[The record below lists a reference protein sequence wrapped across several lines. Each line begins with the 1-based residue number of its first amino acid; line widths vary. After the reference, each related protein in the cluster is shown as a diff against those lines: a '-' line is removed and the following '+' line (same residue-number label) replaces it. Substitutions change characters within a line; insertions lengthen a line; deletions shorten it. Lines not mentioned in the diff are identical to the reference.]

1 MNSRF
6 VGVAGL
12 PRAGSTLLCQ
22 LLAEHPDIH
31 CEGHS
36 SPLCNSL
43 LAMRRFISDDQF
55 FLAQLDVQF
64 DTTYAHLKTAMTG
77 FLNGWYAEAGKPV
90 VIDKNR
96 AWMHCIEF
104 LLHLDPEARIIVPI
118 RELGQIYGSV
128 ESQHQKTILVD
139 FIDHLADFDRF
150 GRADQLF
157 AKDKAI
163 GAPLISIQAI
173 QDLPQA
179 VKDRL
184 FFVRFEDLVAEP
196 AKTMAAIHQWL
207 GLTPQP
213 VDLNR
218 LTVRPHESDS
228 HYRFKY
234 QHQQR
239 ATFTP
244 PKPHAIPPRI
254 QKRIQESFGWFYEW
268 FYPGYLKA
276 PGQRKARLPVA

>member
-1 MNSRF
+1 MAISNRF

-22 LLAEHPDIH
+22 LLGEHPDIH

-36 SPLCNSL
+36 SPLCNTL
-43 LAMRRFISDDQF
+43 LAMRRFISDDTF

-64 DTTYAHLKTAMTG
+64 DTTYAHLKSAMTG
-77 FLNGWYAEAGKPV
+77 FLNGWYAASGKPV
-90 VIDKNR
+90 VVDKNR

-104 LLHLDPEARIIVPI
+104 LLHLDSEARIIVPI

-128 ESQHQKTILVD
+128 EAQHQKTILVD
-139 FIDHLADFDRF
+139 FIDHLADYDRF

-184 FFVRFEDLVAEP
+184 YFVRFEDLVADP
-196 AKTMAAIHQWL
+196 QKTINAAFKWL
-207 GLTPQP
+207 GLKPHAI
-213 VDLNR
+213 DLKS
-218 LTVRPHESDS
+218 LAVRPHESDS

-234 QHQQR
+234 LHRQKP
-239 ATFTP
+239 AFSP
-244 PKPHAIPPRI
+244 PPAHAIPQRI
-254 QKRIQESFGWFYEW
+254 QRRIVESYRWFYEW
-268 FYPGYLKA
+268 FYPDLIKS
-276 PGQRKARLPVA
+276 PTPRKAK